1 MQLKHLLLVSF
12 LIVATH
18 SFAQIRV
25 KGRVRNPRGEA
36 LPGVTVSL
44 TKDDQVEG
52 TITDVNG
59 RFDVSL
65 DNTGDY
71 QLELRYVGFE
81 TYRQMLS
88 ITENRTYDL
97 GEINVKENELE
108 LQGVE
113 IIGRAQQD
121 YNSDYSFSAT
131 KTGIK
136 NQELPQALV
145 AITKELITDR
155 QAFQIA
161 DAVKTVSG
169 VSNSSFYNNFN
180 IRGISQNE
188 SGQILNGMRTRQ
200 FYFLQ
205 PITSNIERIEV
216 LKGPASVTFS
226 SVDPGGSIN
235 MVTKKPL
242 TEDRKEVS
250 ISVGS
255 FSTLRGALDFTG
267 PLDKKG
273 KVLYRLNAGL
283 QRAESFRDLV
293 QNNAVLV
300 SPSFSYVP
308 DEKTAINVEVIYDN
322 SLGNLDRGQPIFGAV
337 PGETD
342 LNSTPISLNL
352 GATNDFFRSE
362 QWIITTS
369 ISKKFSEKVSFN
381 GAYMKQ
387 TWREDLQEHRA
398 DGTRSVDSE
407 GNIVQNTFAVDSL
420 GNMVEDLMALR
431 YSRREQLWDVD
442 NLNAYFN
449 FDLMTGNVGHKL
461 LVGYDLHRW
470 HRTNGG
476 GQNTA
481 RGLLRNDGTITRT
494 YDPANAADFQFIE
507 IDGVSMPRPNV
518 DHFDLS
524 NPSNIIRNIQ
534 GYTINSVFAIPP
546 NLSVTHAAYI
556 QEQLR
561 IGKLT
566 ALLSARYEWFSDL
579 TNYERADEQ
588 VFRNEAFIPRL
599 GLSYELTK
607 NINIYGTYLEGFQP
621 QSNTTEL
628 MPNTERFFWA
638 PNSAAQFDPLISD
651 LKEIGAKGVFFNGN
665 ITMSVAIYEINQE
678 NILIPSEIDPELL
691 VQRGA
696 DRSRGFEWD
705 LAGYLL
711 PNLQVNA
718 SYSFIDA
725 EIVEDDDEALVGER
739 KENTP
744 ANNANLWMRYDFNRN
759 TALSGLGFG
768 LGVQYSGDRVP
779 WFTRDFIVPAFTVFD
794 AAIYYQPNNSNLQLM
809 VKMNNLLDETYWV
822 GAQNFARLFPGAPR
836 NALLT
841 AIYKF

>member
-1 MQLKHLLLVSF
+1 MQPKYLFLVSS
-12 LIVATH
+12 LIVTAH
-18 SFAQIRV
+18 SFAQIQV
-25 KGRVRNPRGEA
+25 KGRILNPKGET

-59 RFDVSL
+59 GFNISL
-65 DNTGDY
+65 VDMGDY
-71 QLELRYVGFE
+71 QLELRYIGFK
-81 TYRQMLS
+81 THRQTLR
-88 ITENRTYDL
+88 IDENKTYDL
-97 GEINVKENELE
+97 GEIRVEEDKLE

-136 NQELPQALV
+136 NKELPQALI

-169 VSNSSFYNNFN
+169 VSNSSFYNHFN

-205 PITSNIERIEV
+205 PITSNIERVEV

-242 TEDRKEVS
+242 SEDRKEVS
-250 ISVGS
+250 MSVGS

-273 KVLYRLNAGL
+273 KILYRLNAGV
-283 QRAESFRDLV
+283 QRAESFRSLV
-293 QNNAVLV
+293 QNNALLV

-308 DEKTAINVEVIYDN
+308 DEKTAINVELIYDN
-322 SLGNLDRGQPIFGAV
+322 SLGNLDRGQPIFGAI

-352 GATNDFFRSE
+352 GATNDFFQSE
-362 QWIITTS
+362 QWIMTTS
-369 ISKKFSEKVSFN
+369 LSEKFSEKASFN

-387 TWREDLQEHRA
+387 IWREDLQEHRA
-398 DGTRSVDSE
+398 ENR
-407 GNIVQNTFAVDSL
+407 FAVDSM
-420 GNMVEDLMALR
+420 GNTVDNLMALR
-431 YSRREQLWDVD
+431 FSQRQQLWDVD

-449 FDLMTGNVGHKL
+449 FDLMSGTIGHRL

-481 RGLLRNDGTITRT
+481 RGFLRNDGTTSRT
-494 YDPANAADFQFIE
+494 YDPADAADFQFIE
-507 IDGVSMPRPNV
+507 IDGVSLPRPNV
-518 DHFDLS
+518 DHFNLS
-524 NPSNIIRNIQ
+524 NPSNAIRNIQ
-534 GYTINSVFAIPP
+534 GYVINSIFAIPA

-556 QEQLR
+556 QEQLKV
-561 IGKLT
+561 GKLT
-566 ALLSARYEWFSDL
+566 ALLSVRYEWFRDV
-579 TNYERADEQ
+579 TNYEQADEQ

-607 NINIYGTYLEGFQP
+607 NINVYATYLEGFQP
-621 QSNTTEL
+621 QSNTTDL
-628 MPNTERFFWA
+628 MPNTERFFWD

-651 LKEIGAKGVFFNGN
+651 LKEIGAKGVFFDGD
-665 ITMSVAIYEINQE
+665 ITMTVACYEINQE
-678 NILIPSEIDPELL
+678 NILIPSELDPDLL

-705 LAGYLL
+705 VAGYVL

-725 EIVEDDDEALVGER
+725 EIVEDADETLVGER

-744 ANNANLWMRYDFNRN
+744 ANNANLWMRYDFNN
-759 TALSGLGFG
+759 NSALSGLGLG
-768 LGVQYSGDRVP
+768 LGVQHSGDRVP

-794 AAIYYQPNNSNLQLM
+794 AAVYYQPNNSNLQLM
-809 VKMNNLLDETYWV
+809 AKMNNLLDEIFWV
-822 GAQNFARLFPGAPR
+822 GALNYARLFPGAPR

-841 AIYKF
+841 VTYKF